1 MNDQAEKLRR
11 LTRALPKKKFVH
23 QALESSSQKCRIIAV
38 TSGKGG
44 VGKTNI
50 ALAISL
56 ILAKAKYR
64 VLLLDA
70 DLGLANIDVLL
81 GLLPK
86 YNLTHVI
93 TGECSL
99 KDIIV
104 QGPEGLQI
112 IPGGSGIEE
121 LANIEPS
128 VLQKLLQ
135 DIAALDKKVDY
146 LVIDTAAGINNQ
158 VLAITLAAHEI
169 LLITTPEP
177 TALTDAYGLIKVL
190 KKHSAAGHINLVIN
204 MVKDIEDGQA
214 AAQKLISVSK
224 QFLNINL
231 GLAGYVPFDKAV
243 QEAIRQNQSYIL
255 AYPRSP
261 ASLRTWRIAS
271 LLGGLGQNSTGIQD
285 FIKNIIFFIRGE
297 RPEGGDW

>member
-1 MNDQAEKLRR
+1 MMNDQAEKLRR
-11 LTRALPKKKFVH
+11 LTRNLHKKIEH
-23 QALESSSQKCRIIAV
+23 RALESNGNKCRIIAV

-56 ILAKAKYR
+56 ILSKAKYR

-81 GLLPK
+81 GLIPR
-86 YNLTHVI
+86 YNLTHVLK
-93 TGECSL
+93 GECTL
-99 KDIIV
+99 KDVIV
-104 QGPEGLQI
+104 RGPEGLQI

-121 LANIEPS
+121 LANIEHYI
-128 VLQKLLQ
+128 LQKILQ
-135 DIAALDKKVDY
+135 QIAVLDKKVDY
-146 LVIDTAAGINNQ
+146 LVIDTAAGITNQ
-158 VLAITLAAHEI
+158 VLAITLAAHDI

-190 KKHSAAGHINLVIN
+190 RKHSAAGHINLVIN
-204 MVKDIEDGQA
+204 MVKDVQDGQA

-243 QEAIRQNQSYIL
+243 QEAIRQNQSYVL

-261 ASLRTWRIAS
+261 ASLHTWRIAS
-271 LLGGLGQNSTGIQD
+271 LLGGVEQISTGIQD
-285 FIKNIIFFIRGE
+285 FIKNVVLFIKGE
-297 RPEGGDW
+297 QPEGGEW

>member
-1 MNDQAEKLRR
+1 
-11 LTRALPKKKFVH
+11 
-23 QALESSSQKCRIIAV
+23 
-38 TSGKGG
+38 
-44 VGKTNI
+44 
-50 ALAISL
+50 
-56 ILAKAKYR
+56 
-64 VLLLDA
+64 
-70 DLGLANIDVLL
+70 
-81 GLLPK
+81 
-86 YNLTHVI
+86 
-93 TGECSL
+93 
-99 KDIIV
+99 
-104 QGPEGLQI
+104 
-112 IPGGSGIEE
+112 
-121 LANIEPS
+121 
-128 VLQKLLQ
+128 
-135 DIAALDKKVDY
+135 LDKKVDH

-255 AYPRSP
+255 AYPRLP

-285 FIKNIIFFIRGE
+285 FIKNIIFFFRGE
-297 RPEGGDW
+297 RLEGGDW